1 VNVSS
6 DGTFNASFDFS
17 DRAVGTNFTVTTSAS
32 PNFGDD
38 ATTEYDGVIVEQV
51 DTETPTPTPTETD
64 TPTATATPTAT
75 PTPEETET
83 ATATPEDT
91 ETTTT
96 TTPGFG
102 AVVAV
107 LALLGAALLALR
119 RD

>member
-1 VNVSS
+1 VSS
-6 DGTFNASFDFS
+6 DGTYNATFDF
-17 DRAVGTNFTVTTSAS
+17 AETPVGTNFTATVSAS
-32 PNFGDD
+32 PGLDGDD
-38 ATTEYDGVIVEQV
+38 EFDGVVVE
-51 DTETPTPTPTETD
+51 ETTDTPTETD
-64 TPTATATPTAT
+64 TPTPTETDDST
-75 PTPEETET
+75 PTPTET
-83 ATATPEDT
+83 DDSTPTPDDGTDTPTPT